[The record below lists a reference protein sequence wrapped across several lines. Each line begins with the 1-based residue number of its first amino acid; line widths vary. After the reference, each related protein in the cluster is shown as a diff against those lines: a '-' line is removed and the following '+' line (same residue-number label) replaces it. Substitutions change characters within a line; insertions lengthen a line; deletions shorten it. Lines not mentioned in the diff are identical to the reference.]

1 MPRPPTPDPL
11 PVLGI
16 MNTTGFR
23 ISSHSLSFGVAMAP
37 NSNENG
43 QFYHSS
49 RNGASQTAQCPRAVL
64 QAQVGEPTTHPPPHH
79 QYNKSLKDPV
89 RGAGSAQVQIRSYR
103 NRQSGNLARKV
114 RNSFSMCKAL
124 NEQLEDLIID
134 FLHAGAV

>member
-1 MPRPPTPDPL
+1 MPCPPTPNPL

-16 MNTTGFR
+16 MNTTGFGFHP
-23 ISSHSLSFGVAMAP
+23 HSLSFGVAMAP

-49 RNGASQTAQCPRAVL
+49 RNRASRTGPPNAEKSHTRSQSHFTQCCKHGWVIPP
-64 QAQVGEPTTHPPPHH
+64 PTPLPHPPFP
-79 QYNKSLKDPV
+79 PETGV

-114 RNSFSMCKAL
+114 RNAFLGLMAL
-124 NEQLEDLIID
+124 SRICCS
-134 FLHAGAV
+134 